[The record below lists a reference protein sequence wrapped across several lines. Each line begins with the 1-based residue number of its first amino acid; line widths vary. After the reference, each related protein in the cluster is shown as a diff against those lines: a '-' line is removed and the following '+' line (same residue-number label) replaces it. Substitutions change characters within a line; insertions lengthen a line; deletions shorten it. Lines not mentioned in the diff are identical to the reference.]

1 MGVKLLPKS
10 EIAAL
15 KAKATSRDIQ
25 EGVKVATRVDGL
37 RELWSKTEQDF
48 ELYKTSTLS
57 RIQSDITELE
67 NRKQKLSGELREMQS
82 RYDSLMPDIP
92 TKRTE
97 LAQFEKSLTSWEK
110 KLEKR
115 EEETVFLEIDLAGA
129 MKAAE
134 DSKIRNE
141 DNERISANILVQTNA
156 RKEEAENLLQSAKKI
171 QETAMKEKEEAEK
184 YFDMRELGIKTR
196 EDAIIKAQ
204 LENDRISKENAIE
217 KVRIADQWAQ
227 LERTAQKLRENR
239 LG

>member
-1 MGVKLLPKS
+1 MGVKLLSKN
-10 EIAAL
+10 EISAQ
-15 KAKATSRDIQ
+15 KAKAQGRDIQ
-25 EGVKVATRVDGL
+25 EGVKIATRVDGL

-57 RIQSDITELE
+57 RINEEVVELNNKKE
-67 NRKQKLSGELREMQS
+67 KLVGEMRQMQS
-82 RYDSLMPDIP
+82 RYDSLMPDIS

>member
-204 LENDRISKENAIE
+204 LENDRISKENSIE